1 MRALVTGGA
10 GFIGSHVVDT
20 LLREGWTVR
29 VLDNLSTGHRRN
41 IVEKRVE
48 FSEGDIRDAA
58 LVAKA
63 TRDVDAVFHLAAH
76 IGNIKSLAEPVTD
89 SEINAG
95 GTVTVLE
102 AASRNGTRRFVYSS
116 SAAIFGELE
125 GTVIGEEHPQR
136 PTSPYGVSKLAGEK
150 YALCYGHLSHM
161 VVVCLRY
168 FNVYG
173 VNQRYDAYGN
183 VIPIFAQRLHTGQPL
198 TVYGDGG
205 QTRDFVNAKDVA
217 RANLLAATKAQRSGV
232 YNVGCGESI
241 TVNLLAELVQE
252 TSGIRTT
259 VQYAPPRAG
268 EVLHCKADIR
278 KLREELGFVPDPDIR
293 RGLVEYF
300 QWFAKDRSAAAQ

>member
-1 MRALVTGGA
+1 M
-10 GFIGSHVVDT
+10 
-20 LLREGWTVR
+20 
-29 VLDNLSTGHRRN
+29 
-41 IVEKRVE
+41 
-48 FSEGDIRDAA
+48 
-58 LVAKA
+58 
-63 TRDVDAVFHLAAH
+63 AAH
-76 IGNIKSLAEPVTD
+76 IGNVKSLAEPVTD

-95 GTVTVLE
+95 GTVTVLD
-102 AASRNGTRRFVYSS
+102 AAAKNGVRRFVYSS

-125 GTVIGEEHPQR
+125 GTVIGEEHPQL

-150 YALCYGHLSHM
+150 YALCYGRLSPM

-198 TVYGDGG
+198 TVYGDGE

-217 RANLLAATKAQRSGV
+217 RANLLAATKAERSGI

-241 TVNLLAELVQE
+241 TINLLAKLVQDA
-252 TSGIRTT
+252 SGIRTRIE
-259 VQYAPPRAG
+259 YAPPRQG

-278 KLREELGFVPDPDIR
+278 KLRADLGFVPDPDIR

-300 QWFAKDRSAAAQ
+300 RWFAKDRSATPP